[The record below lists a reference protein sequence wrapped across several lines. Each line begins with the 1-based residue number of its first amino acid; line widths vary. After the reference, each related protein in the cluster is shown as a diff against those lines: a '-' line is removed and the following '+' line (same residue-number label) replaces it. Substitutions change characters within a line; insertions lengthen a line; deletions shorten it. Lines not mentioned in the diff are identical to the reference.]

1 MIKIKLSTIMG
12 EKKLKISEVSRATGI
27 HRGTLT
33 RLYHEKAVRIE
44 LEVLEKLCRYLNCDV
59 SDLLELNDQ

>member
-1 MIKIKLSTIMG
+1 MC

-33 RLYHEKAVRIE
+33 RLYHEKAVRVE
-44 LEVLEKLCRYLNCDV
+44 LDVLEKLCRFLNSEVC
-59 SDLLELNDQ
+59 DLLELNDQ

>member
-1 MIKIKLSTIMG
+1 MG
-12 EKKLKISEVSRATGI
+12 EQKLKIADVARGTGI

-44 LEVLEKLCRYLNCDV
+44 LEGLEKLCRYLNCDV
-59 SDLLELNDQ
+59 CDLLELKDQ

>member
-1 MIKIKLSTIMG
+1 MIKINLSRIMG
-12 EKKLKISEVSRATGI
+12 EQKLRIADVARGTGI

-44 LEVLEKLCRYLNCDV
+44 LDVLEKLCSFLGCRVC
-59 SDLLELNDQ
+59 DLLELKHN